1 MKQLTRIR
9 LVNWHLFA
17 DTTITCQGTTYFIG
31 VNGAGKST
39 ILDAVQFAL
48 VGGQRDVK
56 FNQAAMTGSRR
67 TLSSYVR
74 GELGTEGQRYLRG
87 DCTGLVALE
96 FANPDGTRFVHGAL
110 VDAYADNHSPDLA
123 YFIVHNAEL
132 NDTWFFKAPG
142 QLFETGGL
150 RRHLE
155 HFALPAGG
163 QAQVFS
169 RLEDY
174 RANLLNRLGQ
184 LRDTFPAKIVKGV
197 AFSPLTNIRD
207 FVHNY
212 LLDEALVDVKTL
224 QEQLET
230 LRHFETLVADIAARI
245 AELDRI
251 EEYDAERIANRRRRI
266 TNGFVKRRAEADTLL
281 AGLKR
286 RRLERDE
293 ADLGLKRAEL
303 ARDGL
308 GESLKLAQETL
319 LQAQLALQ
327 TDRTA
332 ARQAELRA
340 AIATAE
346 TDLAALCRREAE
358 LSAAL
363 AAELTAMRTLRDLLL
378 TDGQPVPQELEAFIG
393 ESPTPPAPLPA
404 KEGGAS
410 LPSPGRG
417 GAGGEVA
424 SATGGV
430 GGEVGQRSDL
440 QSAICNLQ
448 SVLDS
453 LGQTYADQ
461 RALLVEKVRGLREE
475 GKRLQREIAQLR
487 TGDRDASYEA
497 AAPAAARLRRLLRAE
512 LSLGPDEVVYL
523 CQALDVADEAWQD
536 AVEGV
541 LGAARFHLL
550 VPPAHYDAAMRLYR
564 ARRFKD
570 DLHGVGLPDGDRIL
584 AAARAGE
591 IRRGGG
597 DRLAT
602 EVQTDH
608 RIAEPLQGTVRAYV
622 DLLLGGTVKCET
634 LEKLRDQRQAVTREC
649 FVRRHFSTSHLD
661 PRHYRR
667 WFIGGRAIPRQIAE
681 REARLA
687 AVGDELAALAG
698 QLASLEQRLSLT
710 RDRVR
715 RFIDLERGLPELA
728 RLPEAEAA
736 LAALGAELAG
746 LDTRTIAALQA
757 EAQRARVA
765 ADEVQ
770 TQLSQADRSIGDL
783 QRLVHT
789 LDRDVIPDLE
799 RAGAAADAAA
809 HGFLLLADAGD
820 MADEA
825 EKEYTRRRERQALEI
840 VLENATRYEDDHTKA
855 EARSRDRLR
864 EAKQAYS
871 LRYDFGYDSQEDAG
885 RYTAERQRYVESELP
900 EYEARVARQRGLAE
914 QELVEN
920 FIHRLREQIEDARS
934 QLDHLNTTLNKLRFG
949 GERYEFI
956 TSPAPDLRRVYDMVM
971 DSQAVLGAS
980 LFDSDFRRKYQ
991 EGWDLLFERLTIG
1004 ADASPEPGRRDERV
1018 EELRRLQDYRN
1029 YLAYDI
1035 RIHYPNGDRALHS
1048 QISAKKSGGE
1058 TTTPFYVAMAASFA
1072 QAYRLNQARPSD
1084 TIRLAIFDEAF
1095 GKMDTARTASALK
1108 FMVDTGLQVLLA
1120 TPPDKAGGLL
1130 PHVDSVRTVVRQ
1142 ENHAFVLEI
1151 DKREVET

>member
-1 MKQLTRIR
+1 MKHLTRIR
-9 LVNWHLFA
+9 LVNWHLFTDA
-17 DTTITCQGTTYFIG
+17 AITCQGTTYFIG

-56 FNQAAMTGSRR
+56 FNQAAMAGSRR

-74 GELGTEGQRYLRG
+74 GELGVEGQRYLRG

-110 VDAYADNHSPDLA
+110 VDAYADNHSPDIA

-132 NDTWFFKAPG
+132 NDAWFFKTAG
-142 QLFETGGL
+142 QLHDTGSF

-155 HFALPAGG
+155 HFALPAGAKA
-163 QAQVFS
+163 QAFS

-245 AELDRI
+245 AELGRI
-251 EEYDAERIANRRRRI
+251 EEYDAERLANRCRRI
-266 TNGFVKRRAEADTLL
+266 TNGFVKRQAEADTVL
-281 AGLKR
+281 ADLKR

-308 GESLKLAQETL
+308 AESLKLAQEAL
-319 LQAQLALQ
+319 LQAQIALQ

-332 ARQAELRA
+332 SRQAELRA
-340 AIATAE
+340 AIAAAE
-346 TDLAALCRREAE
+346 TDLTVLQRRAVE

-363 AAELTAMRTLRDLLL
+363 AAELTAMRALRDLLL
-378 TDGQPVPQELEAFIG
+378 ADGQPVPSEFLGAITVIARSGVCDEAIPGSEAGDCF
-393 ESPTPPAPLPA
+393 A
-404 KEGGAS
+404 KTA
-410 LPSPGRG
+410 RND
-417 GAGGEVA
+417 
-424 SATGGV
+424 
-430 GGEVGQRSDL
+430 DL
-440 QSAICNLQ
+440 QSAIRNLQ
-448 SVLDS
+448 STLDS
-453 LGQTYADQ
+453 LGRAYADQ
-461 RALLVEKVRGLREE
+461 RALLAEKVRGLREE
-475 GKRLQREIAQLR
+475 GERVQREIAQLR
-487 TGDRDASYEA
+487 TGDRDATYEA
-497 AAPAAARLRRLLRAE
+497 EAPAAGRLRRLLRAE
-512 LSLGPDEVVYL
+512 LGLAADEVIYL
-523 CQALDVADEAWQD
+523 CQALDVAGEGWQD

-541 LGAARFHLL
+541 LGPARFHLL
-550 VPPAHYDAAMRLYR
+550 APPAHYDAAMRIYR
-564 ARRFKD
+564 SRRFKD

-584 AAARAGE
+584 RAIREGD
-591 IRRGGG
+591 IRRPRP
-597 DRLAT
+597 DSLAA
-602 EVQTDH
+602 EVKTDH
-608 RIAEPLQGTVRAYV
+608 PVARAYV
-622 DLLLGGTVKCET
+622 DLLLGGYVKCEA
-634 LEKLRDQRQAVTREC
+634 LEDLRDQRQAVTREC
-649 FVRRHFSTSHLD
+649 FVRRQFTTSHLD
-661 PRHYRR
+661 PRHYRC

-687 AVGDELAALAG
+687 ALSDDLAALAG
-698 QLASLEQRLSLT
+698 QHAGLEQRLSLT

-715 RFIDLERGLPELA
+715 GLIELERGLPDLA
-728 RLPEAEAA
+728 RLPEVEAS
-736 LAALGAELAG
+736 LAALRGELAA
-746 LDTRTIAALQA
+746 LDTRTITALQA
-757 EAQRARVA
+757 AAQRARLAV
-765 ADEVQ
+765 DDVQ
-770 TQLSQADRSIGDL
+770 ARVSQADQNIGDL
-783 QRLVHT
+783 RRQAQT
-789 LDRDVIPDLE
+789 LDRDIIPGLE
-799 RAGAAADAAA
+799 REGATAVEAAR
-809 HGFLLLADAGD
+809 GFLLAEEAAD
-820 MADEA
+820 MAEEV
-825 EKEYTRRRERQALEI
+825 EKEYARRRERQALEI
-840 VLENATRYEDDHTKA
+840 VLENAERA
-855 EARSRDRLR
+855 ETSYTTAESNSRDRLR

-885 RYTAERQRYVESELP
+885 RYTAERRRYVESELP

-934 QLDHLNTTLNKLRFG
+934 QLDHLNTTLSKLRFG

-956 TSPAPDLRRVYDMVM
+956 ASPAPDLRRVYDMVM
-971 DSQAVLGAS
+971 DSRAVLGAS
-980 LFDSDFRRKYQ
+980 LFDSDFRRAHQ

-1004 ADASPEPGRRDERV
+1004 ADDERV

-1084 TIRLAIFDEAF
+1084 TIRLALFDEAF

-1130 PHVDSVRTVVRQ
+1130 PYVDSVRTVVRQ
-1142 ENHAFVLEI
+1142 DNHSFVLEI
-1151 DKREVET
+1151 DKREVAEREV

>member
-56 FNQAAMTGSRR
+56 FNQAALANSRR

-110 VDAYADNHSPDLA
+110 VDAYADNHSPDIV

-132 NDTWFFKAPG
+132 NDAWFFKTAG
-142 QLFETGGL
+142 QLFATGSL

-155 HFALPAGG
+155 HFALPTSAK
-163 QAQVFS
+163 AQTFI

-224 QEQLET
+224 QGQLET
-230 LRHFETLVADIAARI
+230 LRHFETLVADIVARI
-245 AELDRI
+245 TELDRI
-251 EEYDAERIANRRRRI
+251 AEHDAERVANRRRRI
-266 TNGFVKRRAEADTLL
+266 TNGFVRRQAGADAILADIKRHRL
-281 AGLKR
+281 A
-286 RRLERDE
+286 RDE
-293 ADLGLKRAEL
+293 ADLSLKRAEL
-303 ARDGL
+303 TRDGL
-308 GESLKLAQETL
+308 QESFKRAQEAL
-319 LQAQLALQ
+319 IQAQLALQ

-332 ARQAELRA
+332 SRQTELRA
-340 AIATAE
+340 AIAAAE
-346 TDLAALCRREAE
+346 TDLATLRRREAE
-358 LSAAL
+358 LAAAL
-363 AAELTAMRTLRDLLL
+363 AAELTAMRTLCDLLL
-378 TDGQPVPQELEAFIG
+378 ADGQGVPSELESFIVMLSG
-393 ESPTPPAPLPA
+393 PTAQRPLPTA
-404 KEGGAS
+404 SSEASRLPQRDPSLMNRRDESGPVDPLRARPECSEGVTADGDTSVDAIRNTQHVLTS
-410 LPSPGRG
+410 L
-417 GAGGEVA
+417 A
-424 SATGGV
+424 
-430 GGEVGQRSDL
+430 
-440 QSAICNLQ
+440 
-448 SVLDS
+448 
-453 LGQTYADQ
+453 QTYADR
-461 RALLVEKVRGLREE
+461 RALLAERVRGLREE
-475 GKRLQREIAQLR
+475 GERLRHEIAQLR

-497 AAPAAARLRRLLRAE
+497 EAPAAGRLRRLLRAE
-512 LSLGPDEVVYL
+512 LGLGADEVIYL
-523 CQALDVADEAWQD
+523 CQALDLADESWQD

-541 LGAARFHLL
+541 LGAVRFHLL
-550 VPPAHYDAAMRLYR
+550 VPPEHYDAAMRIYR
-564 ARRFKD
+564 NLRFKD

-584 AAARAGE
+584 AAVRGGE
-591 IRRGGG
+591 IRRAGA
-597 DRLAT
+597 DRLAA

-608 RIAEPLQGTVRAYV
+608 PVARAYI
-622 DLLLGGTVKCET
+622 DLLLNGYVKCET
-634 LEKLRDQRQAVTREC
+634 LEELRDQRQAATREC
-649 FVRRHFSTSHLD
+649 FVRRQFSTSHLD
-661 PRHYRR
+661 PRYYRR
-667 WFIGGRAIPRQIAE
+667 WFIGGRAIPRQITE
-681 REARLA
+681 REVRLA
-687 AVGDELAALAG
+687 AIGDELSALAG
-698 QLASLEQRLSLT
+698 QLAGLEQRLSLT

-715 RFIDLERGLPELA
+715 NFIELEHGLPELA
-728 RLPEAEAA
+728 RLPAAEAA
-736 LAALGAELAG
+736 LAALRAELAG

-757 EAQRARVA
+757 EAQRARA
-765 ADEVQ
+765 EADDVQ
-770 TQLSQADRSIGDL
+770 SRLSQADRDIGTTQ
-783 QRLVHT
+783 QRLYS
-789 LDRDVIPDLE
+789 LDHDIIPNLE
-799 RAGAAADAAA
+799 QGGADAVEAA
-809 HGFLLLADAGD
+809 RDFLLLESAEELV
-820 MADEA
+820 DEA
-825 EKEYTRRRERQALEI
+825 GKEYTRRRERQALET
-840 VLENATRYEDDHTKA
+840 VLENAERA
-855 EARSRDRLR
+855 ETSYTTAESNNRDRLR

-885 RYTAERQRYVESELP
+885 RYAAERQRYVESELP
-900 EYEARVARQRGLAE
+900 EYEVRVARQRGLAE

-934 QLDHLNTTLNKLRFG
+934 QLDHLNSTLSKLRFG
-949 GERYEFI
+949 GERYEFLA
-956 TSPAPDLRRVYDMVM
+956 SPAPDLRRVYDMVM
-971 DSQAVLGAS
+971 DSRAVLGAS
-980 LFDSDFRRKYQ
+980 LFDSDFRRAHQ
-991 EGWDLLFERLTIG
+991 EGWDLLFEQLTVG
-1004 ADASPEPGRRDERV
+1004 ADAEQV

-1084 TIRLAIFDEAF
+1084 TIRLALFDEAF

-1142 ENHAFVLEI
+1142 DNHSFVLEI
-1151 DKREVET
+1151 DKREVEAQRDA

>member
-56 FNQAAMTGSRR
+56 FNQAAMVGSRR

-110 VDAYADNHSPDLA
+110 VDAYADNHSPDIT
-123 YFIVHNAEL
+123 YFIVHNADL
-132 NDTWFFKAPG
+132 NDAWFFKTAG
-142 QLFETGGL
+142 QLFDTGSF

-155 HFALPAGG
+155 HFAVPTGAK
-163 QAQVFS
+163 AQTFT

-224 QEQLET
+224 QQQLET
-230 LRHFETLVADIAARI
+230 LRHFETLVADIVARI

-251 EEYDAERIANRRRRI
+251 ETHDAERIANRRRRI
-266 TNGFVKRRAEADTLL
+266 TNGFVKRQAEADRIL
-281 AGLKR
+281 ADLKR

-293 ADLGLKRAEL
+293 ADLGLQRAEL
-303 ARDGL
+303 TRDGL
-308 GESLKLAQETL
+308 AESLKLAQETL
-319 LQAQLALQ
+319 LQAQIALQ
-327 TDRTA
+327 TDHTA

-340 AIATAE
+340 AVAAAE
-346 TDLAALCRREAE
+346 TDLAALQRRAADLSTALTAE
-358 LSAAL
+358 VA
-363 AAELTAMRTLRDLLL
+363 AMRTLRDLLIA
-378 TDGQPVPQELEAFIG
+378 DSEAVPIALETFISV
-393 ESPTPPAPLPA
+393 SPTLLFA
-404 KEGGAS
+404 KEGGANI
-410 LPSPGRG
+410 PSPVRG
-417 GAGGEVA
+417 GGGGEA
-424 SATGGV
+424 GL
-430 GGEVGQRSDL
+430 RDDL

-448 SVLDS
+448 PVLDS
-453 LGQTYADQ
+453 LGRTYADQ
-461 RALLVEKVRGLREE
+461 RALLTEKVRGLREE
-475 GKRLQREIAQLR
+475 GERMQREIAQLR

-497 AAPAAARLRRLLRAE
+497 EAPAAARLRRLLRAE
-512 LSLGPDEVVYL
+512 LDLGADEVIYL
-523 CQALDVADEAWQD
+523 CQALDVIDEAWQD

-541 LGAARFHLL
+541 LGQARFHLL
-550 VPPAHYDAAMRLYR
+550 VPPAHYDAAMRIYR

-570 DLHGVGLPDGDRIL
+570 DLHGVGLPDSDRIL
-584 AAARAGE
+584 RAAREGE
-591 IRRGGG
+591 IRRSEA
-597 DRLAT
+597 DRLAA
-602 EVQTDH
+602 EAQTDH
-608 RIAEPLQGTVRAYV
+608 PTARAYV
-622 DLLLGGTVKCET
+622 DLLLAGYVKCEA
-634 LEKLRDQRQAVTREC
+634 LEDLRDQRQAVTREC
-649 FVRRHFSTSHLD
+649 FVRRQFSTSHLD

-687 AVGDELAALAG
+687 AISDELAALAG
-698 QLASLEQRLSLT
+698 QLAGLEQRLSLT

-715 RFIDLERGLPELA
+715 GFIELERSLPESA
-728 RLPEAEAA
+728 HLPEAEAA
-736 LAALGAELAG
+736 LAALCAELAA
-746 LDTRTIAALQA
+746 LDTRSLAALQA
-757 EAQRARVA
+757 EVQHARAA

-770 TQLSQADRSIGDL
+770 GRLSQADQNIGDL
-783 QRLVHT
+783 RRLIHT

-799 RAGAAADAAA
+799 RTGAAEVEATR
-809 HGFLLLADAGD
+809 GFLRLENAED
-820 MADEA
+820 MSEEV
-825 EKEYTRRRERQALEI
+825 EKEYTRRRERQALET
-840 VLENATRYEDDHTKA
+840 VLENAVRYEEDHARA
-855 EARSRDRLR
+855 ESKSRDQLR

-871 LRYDFGYDSQEDAG
+871 LRYDFGYDNDEDAR
-885 RYTAERQRYVESELP
+885 RYIAERQRYVESELP

-934 QLDHLNTTLNKLRFG
+934 QLDHLNTTLSKLRFG

-956 TSPAPDLRRVYDMVM
+956 ASPAPELRRVYDMVM
-971 DSQAVLGAS
+971 DSRAVLGAS
-980 LFDSDFRRKYQ
+980 LFDSDFRRAHQ

-1004 ADASPEPGRRDERV
+1004 ADDEQV
-1018 EELRRLQDYRN
+1018 EELRHLQDYRN

-1084 TIRLAIFDEAF
+1084 TIRLALFDEAF

-1142 ENHAFVLEI
+1142 ENHSFVLEI
-1151 DKREVET
+1151 DKREVASDA

>member
-1 MKQLTRIR
+1 VKHLTRIR

-17 DTTITCQGTTYFIG
+17 DATITCQGTTYFIG

-39 ILDAVQFAL
+39 ILDALQFAL

-56 FNQAAMTGSRR
+56 FNQAALANSRR

-110 VDAYADNHSPDLA
+110 IDAYQDNHSPDIA

-132 NDTWFFKAPG
+132 NDAWFFKTPG
-142 QLFETGGL
+142 QLFDTTTF

-155 HFALPAGG
+155 HFALPAGAK
-163 QAQVFS
+163 AQTFT

-230 LRHFETLVADIAARI
+230 LRHFERLVADIVARI

-251 EEYDAERIANRRRRI
+251 EEHDAERIANRRRRI
-266 TNGFVKRRAEADTLL
+266 TNGFVKRQAQADTIL
-281 AGLKR
+281 ADLRR

-303 ARDGL
+303 SRDGL
-308 GESLKLAQETL
+308 AESLKLAQEAL
-319 LQAQLALQ
+319 LQTQLALQ

-340 AIATAE
+340 AIVATE
-346 TDLAALCRREAE
+346 TDLATLQRRAAE

-363 AAELTAMRTLRDLLL
+363 TAEVTAMRSLRDLLL
-378 TDGQPVPQELEAFIG
+378 ADGQPVPRELEAFV
-393 ESPTPPAPLPA
+393 
-404 KEGGAS
+404 EGDDPQF
-410 LPSPGRG
+410 LIP
-417 GAGGEVA
+417 
-424 SATGGV
+424 
-430 GGEVGQRSDL
+430 DL
-440 QSAICNLQ
+440 QSH
-448 SVLDS
+448 
-453 LGQTYADQ
+453 LGALAQTYADQ
-461 RALLVEKVRGLREE
+461 RALLAEKIRGLREE
-475 GKRLQREIAQLR
+475 GERLQREIAQLR

-497 AAPAAARLRRLLRAE
+497 EAPAAARLRRLLRAE
-512 LSLGPDEVVYL
+512 LGLGADEVVYL
-523 CQALDVADEAWQD
+523 CQVLDVTDESWQD

-541 LGAARFHLL
+541 LGQARFHLL
-550 VPPAHYDAAMRLYR
+550 VPSVHYDTAMRIYR
-564 ARRFKD
+564 DRRFRD
-570 DLHGVGLPDGDRIL
+570 NLHGVGLPDGERLL
-584 AAARAGE
+584 AAVLRDKGE
-591 IRRGGG
+591 LRHGRP
-597 DRLAT
+597 DRLAA
-602 EVQTDH
+602 EVQTSH
-608 RIAEPLQGTVRAYV
+608 PTARAYV
-622 DLLLGGTVKCET
+622 DLLLGGYVKCET
-634 LEKLRDQRQAVTREC
+634 LEELRDQRQAVTREC
-649 FVRRHFSTSHLD
+649 FVRRQFSTSHLD
-661 PRHYRR
+661 PLHYRR
-667 WFIGGRAIPRQIAE
+667 WFIGRRAIPRQIAE
-681 REARLA
+681 REARLRA
-687 AVGDELAALAG
+687 IGDELAALAG
-698 QLASLEQRLSLT
+698 QTAGLEQRLTLT

-715 RFIDLERGLPELA
+715 GFIELEHGLPELA
-728 RLPEAEAA
+728 RLPETEGTLVA
-736 LAALGAELAG
+736 LRAELAG
-746 LDTRTIAALQA
+746 LDTRTIVALQA
-757 EAQRARVA
+757 ETQNARAA
-765 ADEVQ
+765 ADELQ
-770 TQLSQADRSIGDL
+770 GRLSEADQSIGTL
-783 QRLVHT
+783 RQRLHT
-789 LDRDVIPDLE
+789 LDHEVIPGLE
-799 RAGAAADAAA
+799 REGAAAAEVA
-809 HGFLLLADAGD
+809 HGFLLLESAEE
-820 MADEA
+820 MAEEA
-825 EKEYTRRRERQALEI
+825 EKEYVRRRERQALET
-840 VLENATRYEDDHTKA
+840 VLENAARA
-855 EARSRDRLR
+855 EISYTTAESNNRDRLR

-871 LRYDFGYDSQEDAG
+871 LRYDFGYDNQEDAG
-885 RYTAERQRYVESELP
+885 RYAAERKRYAQSELP

-934 QLDHLNTTLNKLRFG
+934 QLDHLNGTLSKLRFG

-956 TSPAPDLRRVYDMVM
+956 ASPAPDLRRIYDMVM
-971 DSQAVLGAS
+971 DSRAVLGAS
-980 LFDSDFRRKYQ
+980 LFDSDFRRAHQ

-1004 ADASPEPGRRDERV
+1004 ADDERV

-1142 ENHAFVLEI
+1142 DNHSFVLEI
-1151 DKREVET
+1151 DKREVDSLS